1 MHTIDEIKKVKKA
14 SNVFLSNDEKNK
26 VLRDLSELL
35 ITNTESIIKENKKDL
50 AHMDKENPM
59 FDRLLLTVDRIDS
72 IASDVLKVASLKD
85 PVGITMQSNVM
96 PNGLKID
103 KVTVPLGVVAVI
115 YESRPNVTI
124 DVFSLCL
131 KSGNACILKGGKEAS
146 HSNAVF
152 ISIIKEALSKNNIDP
167 NFAHLFSLDRDE
179 SKALLK
185 ANDLIDVCIP
195 RGSKT
200 LIDFVRQNAT
210 IPVIETGAGVVHMYF
225 DLFGNKDLGKE
236 IINNAK
242 TRRVS
247 VCNALDCLLIHK
259 DRLDDLYYILSPL
272 ESFNVEIF
280 ADDDSYQSLS
290 PHYPSHLLFKNT
302 FDHYGCEFLSYK
314 LAIKTVSDVK
324 EAINH
329 ISHYTSKHSEAI
341 ITDNEYN
348 AMLFSKEIDSAVIYI
363 NASTAFTDGG
373 EFGMGAEIGISTQK
387 LHARGP
393 MGLEALTS
401 YKWIVK
407 GNGQTRP

>member
-1 MHTIDEIKKVKKA
+1 MHIIDEIKKVKKA
-14 SNVFLSNDEKNK
+14 SNVFLNNDEKNK

-35 ITNTESIIKENKKDL
+35 ISNTESIIKENKKDL
-50 AHMDKENPM
+50 AHMDKEDPM
-59 FDRLLLTVDRIDS
+59 FDRLLLTVDRIAS
-72 IASDVLKVASLKD
+72 IASDVLNVASLKD

-131 KSGNACILKGGKEAS
+131 KSGNACILKGGKEAH

-152 ISIIKEALSKNNIDP
+152 ISLIKEALSKNNIDP

-179 SKALLK
+179 SKVLLK

-225 DLFGNKDLGKE
+225 DLFGNKELGKE

-272 ESFNVEIF
+272 ESFNVQVF
-280 ADDDSYQSLS
+280 ADEDSYQALS
-290 PHYPSHLLFKNT
+290 AHYPSHLLFKNT
-302 FDHYGCEFLSYK
+302 FEHYGREFLSYK

-324 EAINH
+324 EAIKH

-363 NASTAFTDGG
+363 NASTAFTDGA

-407 GNGQTRP
+407 GNGQTRS

>member
-1 MHTIDEIKKVKKA
+1 MHIIDEIKKVKKA

-50 AHMDKENPM
+50 AHMDKADPM
-59 FDRLLLTVDRIDS
+59 FDRLLLNVDRIDS

-146 HSNAVF
+146 HSNAVLV
-152 ISIIKEALSKNNIDP
+152 SLIKEALSKNNIDP

-210 IPVIETGAGVVHMYF
+210 IPVIETGAGVVHVYF

-272 ESFNVEIF
+272 ESFNVEVF
-280 ADDDSYQSLS
+280 ADDDSYQALMA
-290 PHYPSHLLFKNT
+290 HYPSHLLFKNT
-302 FDHYGCEFLSYK
+302 FEHYGREFLSYK

-407 GNGQTRP
+407 GNGQTRS

>member
-1 MHTIDEIKKVKKA
+1 MHIIDEIKKVKKA

-50 AHMDKENPM
+50 AHMDKADPM
-59 FDRLLLTVDRIDS
+59 FDRLLLTVDRISS
-72 IASDVLKVASLKD
+72 IASDVLNVASLKD
-85 PVGITMQSNVM
+85 PVGITLKSNVM

-210 IPVIETGAGVVHMYF
+210 IPVIETGAGVVHVYF

-272 ESFNVEIF
+272 ESFNVEVF
-280 ADDDSYQSLS
+280 ADDDSYQALMA
-290 PHYPSHLLFKNT
+290 HYPSHLLFKNT
-302 FDHYGCEFLSYK
+302 FEHYGREFLSYK

-407 GNGQTRP
+407 GNGQTRS